1 MVLKKLFIICCIMSI
16 CIGCC
21 EMIYASESIYD
32 FQEEQLDEK
41 YQQDDY
47 VYGNE
52 DNVIFYKQEVN
63 DSKVFAPSILSIKDR
78 DYFLNNIQSSSYAV
92 NTRNGIKHLYN
103 LTRYSFKE
111 NSMDVNE
118 KYVYSMDVTEGN
130 SYLYDSDIDINGKMK
145 LGKKVIVNMT
155 VTYDD
160 GRVVKRT
167 LKEETESVKYL
178 DFQKIL
184 YKMSEESI
192 SSLDV
197 FIGGSGKV
205 IIYGPYRV
213 YSNTTIW
220 SNYTGVNDN
229 KYVTFVKRSKT
240 PVTFINTNDTHSKNY
255 MSSASAIEEND
266 SYKAGRNISISKMY
280 IDIDDNY
287 PSSGVDA
294 TNVNIIKMI
303 HASNIIISNC
313 CFEANESYSFHNHV
327 IELSAV
333 KNCKIKNCSFVANT
347 YNNISDTDMNN
358 KYITNEAIQVESGK
372 WTSNPFARFQDVFYT
387 DTYNGSKY
395 SDSFIHLLNKSD
407 EVEVSGCKFINV
419 PNCVGDHLGGKVH
432 NYSKNIN
439 IVDCEFDRPKIAIHL
454 RSLRNVLIQDCK
466 INGNKIRGFSKYV
479 TSDKK
484 YESQNG
490 MYQDST
496 VCEDIEFK

>member
-1 MVLKKLFIICCIMSI
+1 M
-16 CIGCC
+16 
-21 EMIYASESIYD
+21 
-32 FQEEQLDEK
+32 
-41 YQQDDY
+41 
-47 VYGNE
+47 YGNE

-333 KNCKIKNCSFVANT
+333 KNCKKKNCSFVANT
-347 YNNISDTDMNN
+347 
-358 KYITNEAIQVESGK
+358 
-372 WTSNPFARFQDVFYT
+372 
-387 DTYNGSKY
+387 
-395 SDSFIHLLNKSD
+395 
-407 EVEVSGCKFINV
+407 
-419 PNCVGDHLGGKVH
+419 
-432 NYSKNIN
+432 
-439 IVDCEFDRPKIAIHL
+439 
-454 RSLRNVLIQDCK
+454 
-466 INGNKIRGFSKYV
+466 
-479 TSDKK
+479 
-484 YESQNG
+484 
-490 MYQDST
+490 
-496 VCEDIEFK
+496 